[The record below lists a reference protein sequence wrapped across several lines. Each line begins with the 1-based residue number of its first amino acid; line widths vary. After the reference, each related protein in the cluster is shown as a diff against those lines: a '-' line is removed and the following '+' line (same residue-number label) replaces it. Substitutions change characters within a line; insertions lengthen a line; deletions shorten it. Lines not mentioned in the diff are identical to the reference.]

1 MKQQIL
7 HPGEVYALQEKETG
21 KWFTFQILQIDG
33 EKAVHVDLDY
43 WSDKFPEES
52 DLKNMAYLRKNHH
65 FWTKENEI
73 NYSWVPIKWFP
84 SNAKLIGS
92 MPIVPLE
99 ECRAYSTWTDGCQQ
113 KWQERWNKLP
123 KDQTNAYR
131 DAETRR
137 NETVIVGGQ
146 EKKYC
151 LFGVFDDTL
160 SAISDFSELDKLP
173 GLGRIC
179 TSKDYPQLIPFL
191 ERRYLIQELNWDNCQ
206 RKELDLSRTHLE
218 NIEISGKDVELIKLP
233 SGIHKLIL
241 KGELSPN
248 LRIIS
253 PKDGYYLEL
262 WVELHDDF
270 LPDVGLSR
278 LWDMHLRNIK
288 DFSLKKITSRFPNL
302 ARLWMTGKPG
312 YVHDMAELSK
322 LHGLERLWIE
332 DIFGFN
338 ADEFP
343 RHEDIPELRFLI
355 AQSIPADAGKV
366 IKKLYKGKIPD
377 LDFSVT
383 KLRSDEWLKEN
394 LNNPLRHWDG
404 SEFVPKSKYNKSVA
418 LWKDT
423 RRRILEEANKTE
435 IDFSLIKDIAVE
447 YIEGFNKLD
456 RRSPFIE
463 TEEREDI
470 FAAFEQILDE
480 ANISER
486 REEIIQAMDDK
497 RDW

>member
-21 KWFTFQILQIDG
+21 KWFTFQILQIG
-33 EKAVHVDLDY
+33 EENAVHVDLDY
-43 WSDKFPEES
+43 WSEKFPEES
-52 DLKNMAYLRKNHH
+52 DLKNMAYLRLNHH
-65 FWTKENEI
+65 
-73 NYSWVPIKWFP
+73 SWNNKIDHCWAPIKWFP
-84 SNAKLIGS
+84 SHAKLIGS

-99 ECRAYSTWTDGCQQ
+99 ECGTYGGWTNGSQH
-113 KWQERWNKLP
+113 KWQERWYKLP
-123 KDQTNAYR
+123 KDQISAYK
-131 DAETRR
+131 DAETRW
-137 NETVIVGGQ
+137 NETVIVAGM
-146 EKKYC
+146 EKKINLY
-151 LFGVFDDTL
+151 GIFDDTL

-173 GLGRIC
+173 YLGRIC
-179 TSKDYPQLIPFL
+179 TTKDYPQLIPFL

-206 RKELDLSRTHLE
+206 RQELDLSRTHLE
-218 NIEISGKDVELIKLP
+218 DINISGKDVEIIKLP
-233 SGIHKLIL
+233 SSTNRLTL
-241 KGELSPN
+241 KGELSPS

-253 PKDGYYLEL
+253 PNDGSFMCLR
-262 WVELHDDF
+262 VELHDDF
-270 LPDVGLSR
+270 LPDIGLSR
-278 LWDMHLRNIK
+278 ITNLRLTNIQN
-288 DFSLKKITSRFPNL
+288 FSLKNIPSRFPSLTWLGL
-302 ARLWMTGKPG
+302 AGKPG
-312 YVHDMAELSK
+312 FIHDLIEISEL
-322 LHGLERLWIE
+322 HELETLTIDELFGFCDNDFPRPENLPELWRLWV
-332 DIFGFN
+332 
-338 ADEFP
+338 A
-343 RHEDIPELRFLI
+343 
-355 AQSIPADAGKV
+355 SIPANAGKA

-394 LNNPLRHWDG
+394 MNNPLRHWDG
-404 SEFVPKSKYNKSVA
+404 SEFIPKSKYNKSVA
-418 LWKDT
+418 LWKET

-435 IDFSLIKDIAVE
+435 IDFPAIKNIAVE

>member
-1 MKQQIL
+1 
-7 HPGEVYALQEKETG
+7 
-21 KWFTFQILQIDG
+21 
-33 EKAVHVDLDY
+33 
-43 WSDKFPEES
+43 
-52 DLKNMAYLRKNHH
+52 
-65 FWTKENEI
+65 
-73 NYSWVPIKWFP
+73 
-84 SNAKLIGS
+84 
-92 MPIVPLE
+92 
-99 ECRAYSTWTDGCQQ
+99 
-113 KWQERWNKLP
+113 
-123 KDQTNAYR
+123 
-131 DAETRR
+131 
-137 NETVIVGGQ
+137 
-146 EKKYC
+146 
-151 LFGVFDDTL
+151 
-160 SAISDFSELDKLP
+160 
-173 GLGRIC
+173 
-179 TSKDYPQLIPFL
+179 
-191 ERRYLIQELNWDNCQ
+191 
-206 RKELDLSRTHLE
+206 
-218 NIEISGKDVELIKLP
+218 
-233 SGIHKLIL
+233 
-241 KGELSPN
+241 
-248 LRIIS
+248 
-253 PKDGYYLEL
+253 
-262 WVELHDDF
+262 
-270 LPDVGLSR
+270 
-278 LWDMHLRNIK
+278 
-288 DFSLKKITSRFPNL
+288 
-302 ARLWMTGKPG
+302 MTGKPG

-423 RRRILEEANKTE
+423 RRRILEEANKME

>member
-7 HPGEVYALQEKETG
+7 HIGEVYALQEKETG
-21 KWFTFQILQIDG
+21 KWFTFQILQIED
-33 EKAVHVDLDY
+33 KNAVYVDLDY
-43 WSDKFPEES
+43 WSEKFPEES
-52 DLKNMAYLRKNHH
+52 DLKNMAYLRTYHH
-65 FWTKENEI
+65 FWGDKI
-73 NYSWVPIKWFP
+73 DHYWAPIKWFP
-84 SNAKLIGS
+84 SHAKLIGS
-92 MPIVPLE
+92 MPIVPLG
-99 ECRAYSTWTDGCQQ
+99 ECMAFSYWPEGLRQ
-113 KWQERWNKLP
+113 KGQERWNQLP
-123 KDQTNAYR
+123 KDQVNAYI

-137 NETVIVGGQ
+137 RDETVIVAGQ
-146 EKKYC
+146 EKQYD
-151 LFGVFDDTL
+151 LSVLFDDTL

-173 GLGRIC
+173 KLGRIC

-218 NIEISGKDVELIKLP
+218 NIEISGKNVELIKLP

-278 LWDMHLRNIK
+278 LWDLHLTNIK

-312 YVHDMAELSK
+312 YVHDMSELSK

-394 LNNPLRHWDG
+394 MNNPLRHWDG